1 MPPMDQ
7 STGNAAAIYP
17 PFLEP
22 PVEPLSLPGYFLA
35 FVRNPLGAT
44 PAIIYREWTYQ
55 YRGRIT
61 YVADPA
67 IIKRV
72 LLEDFSSFPK
82 TIIERY
88 VFSKLLGKGILTS
101 HGAEWRWQRQAA
113 APLFRPAEI
122 QRYAPI
128 MTAAA
133 EHAIA
138 SWRQLPPAS
147 RRDVARDTT
156 SAAFSVIADTMLHSR
171 DPAVTAALERAHR
184 DYLLPLSWPGVY
196 GALGLPGWLPFP
208 RKAARRRAEIDMRQ
222 SVGNLVR
229 ERRSGSDTRDD
240 LMTRLLSAK
249 DPETGQGM
257 SDEQMVDNL
266 LTFLLAGHETSAKS
280 LAWMLYLVAL
290 SPEWEQRLL
299 AQVKS
304 VAGDSPI
311 GAEHAD
317 RLTDVTMFIKEAMR
331 LYPPISSLA
340 RVATKDVD
348 LDGTLVKK
356 DGIIVMPIFAI
367 HRHARL
373 WEDPAR
379 FDPERFSP
387 EREAKQ
393 VRFQYMPFGAG
404 PRVCIGASFA
414 MLEAT
419 ILLASFVRAAHF
431 EVPVGHVPVP
441 LSRIALQPKG
451 GMPLTVSMRTP

>member
-1 MPPMDQ
+1 MPQ
-7 STGNAAAIYP
+7 AEESVRKGERIYP
-17 PFLEP
+17 PFLTP
-22 PVEPLSLPGYFLA
+22 PAEPLSLPGYFLA

-44 PAIIYREWTYQ
+44 PAIIYREWTYT
-55 YRGRIT
+55 YRNRIT

-67 IIKRV
+67 RIKRI
-72 LLEDFSSFPK
+72 LLDDFTEFPK

-88 VFSKLLGKGILTS
+88 VLSKLLGKGILTA
-101 HGAEWRWQRQAA
+101 HGPEWRWQRQAA

-122 QRYAPI
+122 QRYAPV

-133 EHAIA
+133 EAAIED
-138 SWRQLPPAS
+138 WRQLPPGEV
-147 RRDVARDTT
+147 RYVDRDTT
-156 SAAFSVIADTMLHSR
+156 RATFGVIADTMLHSR
-171 DPAVTAALERAHR
+171 DPAVTEALERAHR

-208 RKAARRRAEIDMRQ
+208 RKSARRRAETDMRQ

-229 ERRSGSDTRDD
+229 RRRAGADDRDD
-240 LMTRLLSAK
+240 LMTRLLNAK
-249 DPETGQGM
+249 DPETGQSMG
-257 SDEQMVDNL
+257 DEQMVDNL

-290 SPEWEQRLL
+290 SPEWEERLL
-299 AQVKS
+299 AEVRR
-304 VAGDSPI
+304 VAGDEPI
-311 GAEHAD
+311 GAGHAE
-317 RLTDVTMFIKEAMR
+317 RLTDVAMFIKEGMR

-340 RVATKDVD
+340 RVATRDVD
-348 LDGTLVKK
+348 LDGTPVKK

-367 HRHARL
+367 HRHRKL

-387 EREAKQ
+387 EREAQQ
-393 VRFQYMPFGAG
+393 VRYQYLPFGAG

-419 ILLASFVRAAHF
+419 ILLASFVRAARF
-431 EVPVGHVPVP
+431 RVPEGHVPVP

-451 GMPLTVSMRTP
+451 GMPLEVTLRA